1 LARDGF
7 VTEDEARTMML
18 DWVKSYG
25 VLGLEGVDRSAGVSL
40 RWREGRRE
48 SLYGFVYAVR
58 RAAWCLGLYEAATAP
73 DGPNADA
80 LVRHKADGDTLE
92 EKKEWALKV
101 AGNHVDDQLTEEC
114 YPKLYRQVLAQSG
127 ETVGFVQGWGF
138 HSLLGAMYLQMAWLL
153 SEGSNAPRCK
163 GPSCYRIIRIGD
175 LEQPA
180 ADPGLKKNARGK
192 YRIRKDKQFCSRNCK
207 ER

>member
-1 LARDGF
+1 
-7 VTEDEARTMML
+7 MML

-127 ETVGFVQGWGF
+127 ETVGFVQGWG
-138 HSLLGAMYLQMAWLL
+138 SLTTGRHVP
-153 SEGSNAPRCK
+153 SDGVAP
-163 GPSCYRIIRIGD
+163 
-175 LEQPA
+175 E
-180 ADPGLKKNARGK
+180 
-192 YRIRKDKQFCSRNCK
+192 
-207 ER
+207 